1 MKLFII
7 HSKII
12 FILSIIMQS
21 NVMVAQNYI
30 GIEGVVYDEYNYP
43 IPYASVGIVAK
54 NIGTSSTEE
63 GSFKFYVTQDELSDT
78 IEISSIGFQSLE
90 ITVKD
95 FISKKDKTFVLKEM
109 ITELG
114 EVSIERPRDIVK
126 KAMKRLKE
134 NTISDKHKLGL
145 LYRRWSVEDD
155 ICRYF
160 IEQYIDV
167 LDRGPSSYIH
177 GFDVKHSRN
186 SSDYRFLKNEQ
197 DRHALKFMEQN
208 NPLRGGPPMSSYTWK
223 KIDDTFYENEDVIV
237 LQGSMRNG
245 NTITFYVGFDTF
257 KIYKIQKNTIAMN
270 RGKRLTGLY
279 IYKNN
284 NKGKLYLSYHKR
296 EWQGAMPT
304 PEHVKRAMAQA
315 GEKQRKYIPM
325 SYRHEIFVLDLEDG
339 QAKIKFHGETEQKD
353 MTLYKIPYNQSFWD
367 NLSIPPRTKFY
378 DKNIGELESLYGV
391 PIDTQFQYSNK

>member
-1 MKLFII
+1 MRRFFIY
-7 HSKII
+7 SKII

-21 NVMVAQNYI
+21 SVLVAQNYI
-30 GIEGVVYDEYNYP
+30 VIEGVVYDEYNYP

-90 ITVKD
+90 ITVQD

-126 KAMKRLKE
+126 KAMKRLKQ
-134 NTISDKHKLGL
+134 NTLSDKHKLGL

-167 LDRGPSSYIH
+167 LDRGPSSYIQ

-186 SSDYRFLKNEQ
+186 SSDYRFLKNKQ

-208 NPLRGGPPMSSYTWK
+208 NPLRNGPPMSSYSWK

-237 LQGSMRNG
+237 LQGTMRNG
-245 NTITFYVGFDTF
+245 NTITFYIGFDTF
-257 KIYKIQKNTIAMN
+257 KIYKIEKNTIAMS

-304 PEHVKRAMAQA
+304 PEHIKRAMAQA

-339 QAKIKFHGETEQKD
+339 QAKIKFQGETEQKD

-391 PIDTQFQYSNK
+391 PIDTQFQYSNQ

>member
-1 MKLFII
+1 MRRFFIY
-7 HSKII
+7 SKII

-21 NVMVAQNYI
+21 SVLVAQNYI
-30 GIEGVVYDEYNYP
+30 VIEGVVYDEYNYP

-90 ITVKD
+90 ITVQD

-126 KAMKRLKE
+126 KAMKRLKQ

-167 LDRGPSSYIH
+167 LDRGPSSYIQ

-208 NPLRGGPPMSSYTWK
+208 NPLRNGPPMSSYSWK

-237 LQGSMRNG
+237 LQGTMRNG
-245 NTITFYVGFDTF
+245 NTITFYIGFDTF
-257 KIYKIQKNTIAMN
+257 KIYKIEKNTIAMS

-304 PEHVKRAMAQA
+304 PEHIKRAMAQA

-339 QAKIKFHGETEQKD
+339 QAKIKFQGETEQKD

-391 PIDTQFQYSNK
+391 PIDTQFQYSNQ

>member
-1 MKLFII
+1 MKRFFI

-12 FILSIIMQS
+12 FNFLIVMQS
-21 NVMVAQNYI
+21 TVLVAQNYI
-30 GIEGVVYDEYNYP
+30 SIEGVVYDEYNYP
-43 IPYASVGIVAK
+43 VPYASVGIVAK

-95 FISKKDKTFVLKEM
+95 FISIKDKTFVLKEM

-114 EVSIERPRDIVK
+114 EVSIERPKDIVK

-257 KIYKIQKNTIAMN
+257 KIYKIEKNTIAMN

-339 QAKIKFHGETEQKD
+339 QDKIKFKGETEQKD

-391 PIDTQFQYSNK
+391 SIDTQFQYSNQ

>member
-1 MKLFII
+1 
-7 HSKII
+7 
-12 FILSIIMQS
+12 MQS
-21 NVMVAQNYI
+21 SVLVAQNYI
-30 GIEGVVYDEYNYP
+30 VIEGVVYDEYNYP

-90 ITVKD
+90 ITVQD

-126 KAMKRLKE
+126 KAMKRLKQ
-134 NTISDKHKLGL
+134 NTLSDKHKLGL

-167 LDRGPSSYIH
+167 LDRGPSSYIQ

-186 SSDYRFLKNEQ
+186 SSDYRFLKNKQ

-208 NPLRGGPPMSSYTWK
+208 NPLRNGPPMSSYSWK

-237 LQGSMRNG
+237 LQGTMRNG
-245 NTITFYVGFDTF
+245 NTITFYIGFDTF
-257 KIYKIQKNTIAMN
+257 KIYKIEKNTIAMS

-304 PEHVKRAMAQA
+304 PEHIKRAMAQA

-339 QAKIKFHGETEQKD
+339 QAKIKFQGETEQKD

-391 PIDTQFQYSNK
+391 PIDTQFQYSNQ